1 MRSLFLTLF
10 FRITVGVALFAAV
23 SNYVPGLHGLPSLL
37 LALAIAGALAW
48 WTARTLRGAIAPLG
62 RSAMG
67 ILKSDGTTPVG
78 PAAFTEFD
86 VLAQSLALASGQ
98 VRDALVASSESR
110 HNLEALLD
118 SMQDAVVA
126 VDAGGR
132 ILWSNQ
138 RMQRLMNNLNA
149 NPSSPLRIGHA
160 LVQSIRD
167 PDVLQSVEIAL
178 EQRTISQRRATSV
191 LPGSIFE
198 VNTSPMPN
206 GGAVAVLHDI
216 TRIEQVER
224 TQQDFVANVSHELR
238 TPLTSISG
246 YVETLLDHEQSL
258 SPTARSFLTTILKN
272 ATRMHRL
279 TEDLLALAR
288 VESSEEPLTPV
299 PLRSDM
305 LVRDAVQGV
314 SGLVQ
319 ENEAT
324 LEMGELT
331 TTQVFADHDAIL
343 QVLSN
348 LIENAIKYGQP
359 RNGGRSRV
367 IVSART
373 VQQPIPAVEFSVKDF
388 GQGIASEHL
397 TRIFERFYRVDKA
410 RSRESGGTGLGLAI
424 ARHMIQTQGGAIW
437 AESNLNEGSNFLFT
451 LPLALFPVAE
461 EQT

>member
-10 FRITVGVALFAAV
+10 FRITLGVALFAAV
-23 SNYVPGLHGLPSLL
+23 ESYAPELRGLPSFALALL
-37 LALAIAGALAW
+37 LAAVLAW
-48 WTARTLRGAIAPLG
+48 WTASSLRKAIAPLS

-67 ILKSDGTTPVG
+67 ILKSDGTQPVP
-78 PAAFTEFD
+78 PAAFTDFD
-86 VLAQSLALASGQ
+86 ALAQALTLASGQ
-98 VRDALVASSESR
+98 VRDALAASAESR

-126 VDAGGR
+126 VDSGGR

-138 RMQRLMNNLNA
+138 RMQRLMNNLA
-149 NPSSPLRIGHA
+149 YNPSSPLRIGHA

-167 PDVLQSVEIAL
+167 PDVLQTVETAL
-178 EQRTISQRRATSV
+178 EQRTVSQRRATSV

-246 YVETLLDHEQSL
+246 YVETLLDHEPGL
-258 SPTARSFLTTILKN
+258 GATARAFLTTILKN

-288 VESSEEPLTPV
+288 VESSEEPLTPA

-305 LVRDAVQGV
+305 LVRDAVQGL

-324 LEMGELT
+324 LEIGDLT
-331 TTQVFADHDAIL
+331 TAQVFADHDAIL
-343 QVLSN
+343 QVLGN
-348 LIENAIKYGQP
+348 LIENGIKYGQP
-359 RNGGRSRV
+359 RNGGRSHV
-367 IVSART
+367 VVSARQ
-373 VQQPIPAVEFSVKDF
+373 VAEPVPAVEFSVKDF

-437 AESNLNEGSNFLFT
+437 AESNLNEGSTFLFT
-451 LPLALFPVAE
+451 LPLALFPVGE
-461 EQT
+461 ER

>member
-1 MRSLFLTLF
+1 MRSLFLMLF
-10 FRITVGVALFAAV
+10 FRITLGVALFAALE
-23 SNYVPGLHGLPSLL
+23 SYAPELRGLPSFALALL
-37 LALAIAGALAW
+37 LAAGLAW
-48 WTARTLRGAIAPLG
+48 WTSGSLRKAITPLG

-67 ILKSDGTTPVG
+67 ILKSDGTQPVP
-78 PAAFTEFD
+78 PAAFTDFD
-86 VLAQSLALASGQ
+86 VLAQSLTLASGQ
-98 VRDALVASSESR
+98 VRDALAASSESR

-126 VDAGGR
+126 VDSSGR

-138 RMQRLMNNLNA
+138 RMQRLMNNA
-149 NPSSPLRIGHA
+149 TSHPSSPLRIGHA

-167 PDVLQSVEIAL
+167 PDVLHTVETAL
-178 EQRTISQRRATSV
+178 EQRTVSQRRATSV

-258 SPTARSFLTTILKN
+258 SHTARSFLTTILKN

-288 VESSEEPLTPV
+288 VESAEEPLTPSA
-299 PLRSDM
+299 LRSDM
-305 LVRDAVQGV
+305 LVRDAVQGL

-324 LEMGELT
+324 LEIGELT
-331 TTQVFADHDAIL
+331 TMQVFADHDAIL
-343 QVLSN
+343 QVLGN
-348 LIENAIKYGQP
+348 LIENGIKYGQP
-359 RNGGRSRV
+359 RNGGRSHV
-367 IVSART
+367 VVSARQ
-373 VQQPIPAVEFSVKDF
+373 VAEPVPAVEFSVKDF

-437 AESNLNEGSNFLFT
+437 AESNLNEGSTFLFT

-461 EQT
+461 ERT

>member
-1 MRSLFLTLF
+1 MRSFFLMLF
-10 FRITVGVALFAAV
+10 FRITLGVALFAALEI
-23 SNYVPGLHGLPSLL
+23 YAPDRRGLLAFGIALL
-37 LALAIAGALAW
+37 LAAGLAW
-48 WTARTLRGAIAPLG
+48 WTASSLRKAIVPLG

-67 ILKSDGTTPVG
+67 ILKSDGTQTVP
-78 PAAFTEFD
+78 PPAFTDFD
-86 VLAQSLALASGQ
+86 VLAQSLTLASGQ
-98 VRDALVASSESR
+98 VRDALAASSESR

-126 VDAGGR
+126 VDSAGR

-138 RMQRLMNNLNA
+138 RMQRLMNNLSF
-149 NPSSPLRIGHA
+149 NPASPIRIGLA

-167 PDVLQSVEIAL
+167 PDVLQTVEIAL
-178 EQRTISQRRATSV
+178 EQRIVSQRRATSV

-198 VNTSPMPN
+198 VNASPMPN

-246 YVETLLDHEQSL
+246 YVETLLDHEPGL
-258 SPTARSFLTTILKN
+258 SATARSFLSTILKN

-288 VESSEEPLTPV
+288 VESAEEPLTPS

-305 LVRDAVQGV
+305 LVRDAVQGL

-324 LEMGELT
+324 LEIGDLT

-343 QVLSN
+343 QVLGN
-348 LIENAIKYGQP
+348 LIENGIKYGQP
-359 RNGGRSRV
+359 RNGGRSHV
-367 IVSART
+367 VVSARQ
-373 VQQPIPAVEFSVKDF
+373 VAEPVPAVEFSVKDF

-424 ARHMIQTQGGAIW
+424 ARHMIQTQGGTIW
-437 AESNLNEGSNFLFT
+437 AESNLNEGSTFLFT

-461 EQT
+461 ERV

>member
-1 MRSLFLTLF
+1 MRSFFLMLF
-10 FRITVGVALFAAV
+10 FRITLGVALFAALEI
-23 SNYVPGLHGLPSLL
+23 YAPDRRGLPAFGIALL
-37 LALAIAGALAW
+37 LAAGLAW
-48 WTARTLRGAIAPLG
+48 WTASSLRKAIVPLG

-67 ILKSDGTTPVG
+67 ILKSDGTQTVP
-78 PAAFTEFD
+78 PPAFTDFD
-86 VLAQSLALASGQ
+86 VLAQSLTFASGQ
-98 VRDALVASSESR
+98 VRDALAASSESR

-126 VDAGGR
+126 VDSAGR

-138 RMQRLMNNLNA
+138 RMQRLMNNLSF
-149 NPSSPLRIGHA
+149 NPASPIRIGLA

-167 PDVLQSVEIAL
+167 PDVLQTVEIAL
-178 EQRTISQRRATSV
+178 EQRIVSQRRATSV

-198 VNTSPMPN
+198 VNASPMPN

-246 YVETLLDHEQSL
+246 YVETLLDHEPGL
-258 SPTARSFLTTILKN
+258 SATARSFLSTILKN

-288 VESSEEPLTPV
+288 VESAEEPLTPS

-305 LVRDAVQGV
+305 LVRDAVQGL

-324 LEMGELT
+324 LEIGDLT

-343 QVLSN
+343 QVLGN
-348 LIENAIKYGQP
+348 LIENGIKYGQP
-359 RNGGRSRV
+359 RNGGRSHV
-367 IVSART
+367 VVSARQ
-373 VQQPIPAVEFSVKDF
+373 VAEPVPAVEFSVKDF

-424 ARHMIQTQGGAIW
+424 ARHMIQTQGGTIW
-437 AESNLNEGSNFLFT
+437 AESNLNEGSTFLFT

-461 EQT
+461 ERV

>member
-1 MRSLFLTLF
+1 MRSLFVTLF
-10 FRITVGVALFAAV
+10 FRITLGVALFAALE
-23 SNYVPGLHGLPSLL
+23 SYAPELRGAPSFV
-37 LALAIAGALAW
+37 LALVLAAVLAW
-48 WTARTLRGAIAPLG
+48 WTARSVRQAVAPLG

-67 ILKSDGTTPVG
+67 ILKSDGTQPVP
-78 PAAFTEFD
+78 PAAFTDFD

-98 VRDALVASSESR
+98 VRDALAVSAESR

-126 VDAGGR
+126 VDSSGR

-138 RMQRLMNNLNA
+138 RMQRLMNNLTS

-167 PDVLQSVEIAL
+167 PDVLQTVETAL
-178 EQRTISQRRATSV
+178 EQHTVSQRRATSV

-198 VNTSPMPN
+198 VNASPMPN

-258 SPTARSFLTTILKN
+258 SPTARSFLSTILKN

-288 VESSEEPLTPV
+288 VESAEEPLTPSA
-299 PLRSDM
+299 LRSDM

-324 LEMGELT
+324 LEMGALT
-331 TTQVFADHDAIL
+331 TAQVFADHDAIL

-359 RNGGRSRV
+359 RNGGNSRV

-373 VQQPIPAVEFSVKDF
+373 VAEPVPAVEFSVKDF

-424 ARHMIQTQGGAIW
+424 ARHMVQTQGGAIW
-437 AESNLNEGSNFLFT
+437 AESNLNEGSTFLFT
-451 LPLALFPVAE
+451 LPLALFPVTE
-461 EQT
+461 EL